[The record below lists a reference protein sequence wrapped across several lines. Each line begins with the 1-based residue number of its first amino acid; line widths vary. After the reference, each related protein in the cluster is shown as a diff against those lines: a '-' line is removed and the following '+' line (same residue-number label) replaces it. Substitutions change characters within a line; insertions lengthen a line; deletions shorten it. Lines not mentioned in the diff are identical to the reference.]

1 MDRITHRRPA
11 PARLRNPLAWPEK
24 KLARQRG
31 TAESA
36 FPHEAVHSLRLE
48 VGHDIVTTVSD
59 TTACPGGPPAAHVG
73 RTYAEELAKALGQS
87 VIIDNKGGAGGLLG
101 TAEGARAP
109 ADGYTLLLTSQG
121 ATVFNMGLYK
131 TPGYDPLKDQTPVI
145 TTGFLTNVM
154 VVAASNPANT
164 AADVIAQVRAK
175 PDQLTCGSSG
185 VGSSLHMSGVILE
198 QRTGIKLQHVPYRG
212 APAAVLAVINGEVTM
227 GFFNAPTVV
236 GQIKA
241 GKLKALAVTTKDR
254 SVTMPEVPTMMETGI
269 ADYVVATWLG
279 FAVPANT
286 PAPIVARLNTE
297 LGRIGQIP
305 QVKEKLLVQGFEVLP
320 PNSPEA
326 ARKLIVDDQALWLP
340 IIKQS
345 GATAEQAYLTP
356 SSSTSK
362 ISVALGGM
370 TPPAPRAP

>member
-1 MDRITHRRPA
+1 MAPSRQTPTRRHA
-11 PARLRNPLAWPEK
+11 LTGL
-24 KLARQRG
+24 LLL
-31 TAESA
+31 A
-36 FPHEAVHSLRLE
+36 FPLLAATATWAADWPDRMIRM
-48 VGHDIVTTVSD
+48 IVPFAAGSGAD
-59 TTACPGGPPAAHVG
+59 TVG
-73 RTYAEELAKALGQS
+73 RTYAEELAKALGQP
-87 VIIDNKGGAGGLLG
+87 VVVDNKGGAGGLLG

-131 TPGYDPLKDQTPVI
+131 TPGYDPLKDLTPVI
-145 TTGFLTNVM
+145 TTGILTNVM

-164 AADVIAQVRAK
+164 VADVIAQARAK
-175 PDQLTCGSSG
+175 PDQLTYGSSG

-254 SVTMPEVPTMMETGI
+254 SVIMPEVPTMMETGI

-279 FAVPANT
+279 FAVPVNT

-297 LGRIGQIP
+297 LGRIGQLP

-320 PNSPEA
+320 PSSPEA
-326 ARKLIVDDQALWLP
+326 ARKLIVDDQAVWLP
-340 IIKQS
+340 IIKES
-345 GATAEQAYLTP
+345 GAKAE
-356 SSSTSK
+356 
-362 ISVALGGM
+362 
-370 TPPAPRAP
+370 